1 MMNERPA
8 PEFKLRWKQWLLIL
22 VVALVVVLGGTAA
35 WISASV
41 GVGVALGLLALRPY
55 GTRTRV
61 GLVLAAV
68 VLAGAPVVWI
78 ITQLAAR

>member
-1 MMNERPA
+1 MNERPG

-41 GVGVALGLLALRPY
+41 GVGVAMALLALRPY
-55 GTRTRV
+55 SRRTRV

-78 ITQLAAR
+78 ITQLVAR